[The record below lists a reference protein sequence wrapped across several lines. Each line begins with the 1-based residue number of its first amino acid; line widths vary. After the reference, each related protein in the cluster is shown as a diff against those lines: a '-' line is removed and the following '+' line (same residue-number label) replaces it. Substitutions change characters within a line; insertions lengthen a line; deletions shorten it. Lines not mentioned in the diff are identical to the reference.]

1 MHTAIIT
8 YLTQESSPALG
19 RQHPDV
25 TKQPL
30 LSDCSTTPNRCGINH
45 HFAQNRGE
53 SLMQGGAVDVQF
65 RGMKLHSG
73 PTNGATKA
81 VLSNEAK
88 RTAASPTTSS
98 SIHRSSPTTGPSA
111 YMRWTNTVDTC
122 YDSRGATQKWT
133 CHLRLSD
140 RRCQRNEQKC
150 KFRQKHKFDAMLM
163 DSGYWNSGGK
173 WWHELWKRHLA

>member
-53 SLMQGGAVDVQF
+53 SLMQGGAVDV
-65 RGMKLHSG
+65 
-73 PTNGATKA
+73 
-81 VLSNEAK
+81 
-88 RTAASPTTSS
+88 
-98 SIHRSSPTTGPSA
+98 
-111 YMRWTNTVDTC
+111 
-122 YDSRGATQKWT
+122 
-133 CHLRLSD
+133 
-140 RRCQRNEQKC
+140 
-150 KFRQKHKFDAMLM
+150 
-163 DSGYWNSGGK
+163 
-173 WWHELWKRHLA
+173 

>member
-1 MHTAIIT
+1 MILLRFLRIDTMHTAIII
-8 YLTQESSPALG
+8 YLTQITISWTATVLEGLFGESSAALC
-19 RQHPDV
+19 RQHPEV

-45 HFAQNRGE
+45 HFARNRGE
-53 SLMQGGAVDVQF
+53 SLMQGGAVDIQC

-98 SIHRSSPTTGPSA
+98 SIHRSSPTTGPST
-111 YMRWTNTVDTC
+111 YMR
-122 YDSRGATQKWT
+122 
-133 CHLRLSD
+133 
-140 RRCQRNEQKC
+140 
-150 KFRQKHKFDAMLM
+150 
-163 DSGYWNSGGK
+163 
-173 WWHELWKRHLA
+173 